1 MRDLLVLL
9 LVFGSLPYI
18 LKRPYIG
25 VLVWSWLSYMNPHRL
40 TWGFAYSMP
49 FAQIVIG
56 VLVISMIMS
65 KEPKGLPK
73 SGTLTIWIM
82 FILWMMLTTALAIY
96 PHYAVTELSRV
107 LKIQFATF
115 LTMMLIR
122 DQEKMNQLIWVIAMS
137 IGFFSIKGGVFTI
150 LSGGS
155 FRVWGPPGSFI
166 EDNNGLAVA
175 TLMVIPLM
183 IYLRHISTNKWVRHG
198 LSFSVVMSFASAIG
212 SQSRGALLATLAV
225 GGFFWL
231 KSKSKMI
238 TGSLFVVAG
247 VIGLA
252 FMPES
257 WYARMDTIQNY
268 QEDESAMGRINAWIY
283 SINVASS
290 RITGAGFNS
299 WSLENYAIYNPDA
312 KDVLV
317 AHSIYF
323 HLLADQGWIGLV
335 MFLTILLLTWKNL
348 SYVIRMSKDKP
359 KFDHQNMLARML
371 QVSLIAYMSGGA
383 FLSLSYFDL
392 PWHMIALAL
401 LLRVHTHFDE
411 PHKGVN
417 RRRNG
422 FAGVT

>member
-1 MRDLLVLL
+1 
-9 LVFGSLPYI
+9 
-18 LKRPYIG
+18 
-25 VLVWSWLSYMNPHRL
+25 
-40 TWGFAYSMP
+40 MP

-56 VLVISMIMS
+56 VLVISMLMS

-73 SGTLTIWIM
+73 SGMLTIWIM
-82 FILWMMLTTALAIY
+82 FILWMMLTTVLAIY

-183 IYLRHISTNKWVRHG
+183 IYLRHISKNKWVRHG
-198 LSFSVVMSFASAIG
+198 LLFSVIMSFASAIG

-231 KSKSKMI
+231 KSKSKAI

-247 VIGLA
+247 IIGLA

-268 QEDESAMGRINAWIY
+268 QEDESAMGRIHAWIY

-290 RITGAGFNS
+290 RFTGAGFNS

-312 KDVLV
+312 KEVLV

-323 HLLADQGWIGLV
+323 HLLADHGWVGLL
-335 MFLTILLLTWKNL
+335 MFLTILFLTWKNL
-348 SYVIRMSKDKP
+348 SYVIRMSQGNP

-401 LLRVHTHFDE
+401 LLRVHTQFDE
-411 PHKGVN
+411 PDKSVK